1 MTGQGI
7 PARLGAAVGR
17 VLRVSIRA
25 YQLCLSSVMP
35 PSCRFT
41 PTCSNYACQAIAR
54 HGPLAGMALAV
65 WRILRCNPWN
75 RGGDDAVPERLPAL
89 LCLSGRLPALLCLSG
104 RLPAGPRTRR
114 HPEHHRLADRG

>member
-7 PARLGAAVGR
+7 PVQLGAAVGR

-89 LCLSGRLPALLCLSG
+89 LRLSGRLPALLCRSE
-104 RLPAGPRTRR
+104 RLLEHHRL
-114 HPEHHRLADRG
+114 PEHHRLADRG